1 MERSSSTKKSIPTV
15 LGNGFF
21 LRGLVLGTV
30 AAAIA
35 AAYVLVSPARYE
47 AFSTFVIPNLSTG
60 QASISLASRDATPLT
75 ILQGVGASARMIS
88 ALSAKSGR
96 SGEEIRL
103 GLHWDVNAEANQLTA
118 RYQDSDG
125 RRAVQMVQDAA
136 SELRSLGSELR
147 KELAGTLE
155 AQLRAALKQREAGLA
170 ELEQSLVAAQK
181 RLRTVPDATS
191 PTGLTAL
198 GRLKDVELELGRTET
213 ALEVARKSAAARGET
228 KNSVVLPVSSRT
240 NAMTGPS
247 WKQRV
252 QQDEYELRVA
262 ETKFGPDSPEVLTQ
276 RRKLR
281 ETERQLTREMT
292 DYLAS
297 VRQGLDPEIAALES
311 KRQVLAWQRQTLAT
325 LAKIAPDEALD
336 LERRVREIQAEA
348 DALARMK
355 SQVDAARL
363 DAEIDRATYVM
374 LDSPQ
379 LRDRPVNK
387 DLLVPVGIAFLV
399 GFGISALLSLRPG
412 KSTEL
417 ADS

>member
-1 MERSSSTKKSIPTV
+1 
-15 LGNGFF
+15 
-21 LRGLVLGTV
+21 
-30 AAAIA
+30 
-35 AAYVLVSPARYE
+35 
-47 AFSTFVIPNLSTG
+47 
-60 QASISLASRDATPLT
+60 
-75 ILQGVGASARMIS
+75 MIS

-96 SGEEIRL
+96 PGEEIRL
-103 GLHWDVNAEANQLTA
+103 GLRWDVNAEANQLTA

-125 RRAVQMVQDAA
+125 KRAVQMIQDA
-136 SELRSLGSELR
+136 STELRSLGSELR

-181 RLRTVPDATS
+181 RLRTVPDAAS

-198 GRLKDVELELGRTET
+198 GRLKDVEIELGRTEA
-213 ALEVARKSAAARGET
+213 ALKVARKSAVARGET

-276 RRKLR
+276 QRKLR

-297 VRQGLDPEIAALES
+297 VRQSLDPEIAALES

-325 LAKIAPDEALD
+325 LAKIAPAEALD
-336 LERRVREIQAEA
+336 LERRVREIEAEA
-348 DALARMK
+348 EALARMT

-374 LDSPQ
+374 LDPPQ

-387 DLLVPVGIAFLV
+387 DLPVPFGIAFLA
-399 GFGISALLSLRPG
+399 GFGLSALLSLRPG
-412 KSTEL
+412 KSAEM
-417 ADS
+417 AGG

>member
-1 MERSSSTKKSIPTV
+1 MKRSSAPQESKSTFFGSGV
-15 LGNGFF
+15 L
-21 LRGLVLGTV
+21 LRGFVFGAVL
-30 AAAIA
+30 AAVTAGF
-35 AAYVLVSPARYE
+35 VLLSPARYE
-47 AFSTFVIPNLSTG
+47 AFSTFVIPNLTTG

-75 ILQGVGASARMIS
+75 ILQGVGGSARMVS

-96 SGEEIRL
+96 PAEEIRL
-103 GLHWDVNAEANQLTA
+103 GLRWDVNAEANQLTV
-118 RYQDSDG
+118 RYQDADG
-125 RRAVQMVQDAA
+125 KRAVQMVQDAS
-136 SELRSLGSELR
+136 SELRTLGSELR
-147 KELAGTLE
+147 KELASTLE
-155 AQLRAALKQREAGLA
+155 MQLQAALKQREAGLA

-181 RLRTVPDATS
+181 RLRTVPDAAS

-198 GRLKDVELELGRTET
+198 GRLKDVEIELGRTET
-213 ALEVARKSAAARGET
+213 ALDVARKSAVARGET

-262 ETKFGPDSPEVLTQ
+262 ETKFGPDSPEVLIQ

-297 VRQGLDPEIAALES
+297 VRQSLDPEIAALES
-311 KRQVLAWQRQTLAT
+311 KRQVLVWQRQTLST
-325 LAKIAPDEALD
+325 LAKVAPDEALD

-348 DALARMK
+348 EALARLK
-355 SQVDAARL
+355 GQVDAARL
-363 DAEIDRATYVM
+363 DAEIDHATYVT
-374 LDSPQ
+374 LDPPQ

-387 DLLVPVGIAFLV
+387 DLPVPVGIAFLL
-399 GFGISALLSLRPG
+399 GFGLSALLSLRPG
-412 KSTEL
+412 QSTES
-417 ADS
+417 AGS